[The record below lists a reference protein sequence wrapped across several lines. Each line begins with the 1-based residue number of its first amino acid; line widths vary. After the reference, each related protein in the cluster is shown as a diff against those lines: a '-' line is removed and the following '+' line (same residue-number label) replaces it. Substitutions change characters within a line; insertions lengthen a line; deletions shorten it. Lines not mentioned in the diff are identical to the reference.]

1 MAEKPLWTC
10 PRCGRRFT
18 RPGQSHACGAFSV
31 PDHLKGKTPHAV
43 ALYRRF
49 EQLAMAVGD
58 VVVAPAKTRIG
69 FQRRRI
75 FAAVNRIAAGHI
87 DVHIVT
93 SRPID
98 SPRVRRIDAL
108 APDCYVN
115 HLRITS
121 TQELDAELA
130 AWLKQ
135 GYAWGG
141 AD

>member
-1 MAEKPLWTC
+1 LSDKP
-10 PRCGRRFT
+10 
-18 RPGQSHACGAFSV
+18 
-31 PDHLKGKTPHAV
+31 PHAV
-43 ALYRRF
+43 ALYRGF
-49 EQLAMAVGD
+49 ERLAQAVGD
-58 VVVAPAKTRIG
+58 VVVAPARTRIG

-75 FAAVNRIAAGHI
+75 FAAVNRITAEHI

-93 SRPID
+93 AGPID
-98 SPRVRRIDAL
+98 NPRVRRIDAL

-121 TQELDAELA
+121 IQELDAELS